1 MGSAGHWRHHL
12 FSGVQMFESSLV
24 FLRNQLNEHLGRQF
38 GQQAGDGGEAMV
50 AFPDGEKLDPISFK
64 LGAVTLLLINVEQET
79 SLRAP
84 DPYAK
89 IASDGS
95 SYRGQPDIRL
105 NLGILFVARYK
116 QYEQSL
122 GMLSQIIQYF
132 QTCRVF
138 DHQNSPSLDSRIDK
152 LILELI
158 TLPFEEQNNIWSA
171 LRTTYQ
177 PSVLYRV
184 RMIVFESQPA
194 QAIPP
199 VSGATIDADHAVRA
213 DP

>member
-1 MGSAGHWRHHL
+1 
-12 FSGVQMFESSLV
+12 MFDSVLE
-24 FLRNQLNEHLGRQF
+24 FLRDQLNQHIGRLF
-38 GQQAGDGGEAMV
+38 GEQATGGCEAMV
-50 AFPDGEKLDPISFK
+50 VFPDGEKLDPISFK
-64 LGAVTLLLINVEQET
+64 LGAVTLLLINVEQENN
-79 SLRAP
+79 LRAP

-89 IASDGS
+89 VASDGTT
-95 SYRGQPDIRL
+95 YRTHPDIRL

-122 GMLSQIIQYF
+122 SQLSQIVQYF
-132 QTCRVF
+132 QTHRVF
-138 DHQNSPSLDSRIDK
+138 DHQNSPSLDTKVEK
-152 LILELI
+152 LVLELI
-158 TLPFEEQNNIWSA
+158 TLPFDEQNNIWSA